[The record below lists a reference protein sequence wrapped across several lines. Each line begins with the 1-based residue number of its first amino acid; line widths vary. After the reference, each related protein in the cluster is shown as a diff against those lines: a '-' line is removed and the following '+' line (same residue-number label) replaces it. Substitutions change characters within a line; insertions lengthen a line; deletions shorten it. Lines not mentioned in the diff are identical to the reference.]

1 MAVNLQKA
9 EFILSAASPKD
20 FLRDGLPQIAFA
32 GRSNVGKSSVI
43 NRLLNRKN
51 FARVGAAPG
60 KTTHIN
66 YFKIDNAF
74 YLVDLPGYGYAKVSQ
89 AEKERWGRLMES
101 YFADSS
107 LMTLGV
113 MIVDSRHKPTADDCT
128 MAQWFRDAGCPLV
141 VAANKLDKLKKSE
154 IEPNLQR
161 VRETLELG
169 EDVPVIPFSA
179 EWLHP
184 AVLFCANGEF
194 GLCFGLKAGIISYQ
208 IGLSRWGGACGDA
221 DLPSGRGGEGPGRG
235 QGGLCGP
242 SGPDPAPAEQEQ
254 NGDPGHPDLADFGS
268 ISGVDAEAEGA
279 GPGNRQRVRQWHPS

>member
-66 YFKIDNAF
+66 YFKIDNTF

-89 AEKERWGRLMES
+89 SEKERWGRLMES

-169 EDVPVIPFSA
+169 EDVPVIHFSA
-179 EWLHP
+179 E
-184 AVLFCANGEF
+184 
-194 GLCFGLKAGIISYQ
+194 K
-208 IGLSRWGGACGDA
+208 
-221 DLPSGRGGEGPGRG
+221 GEGK
-235 QGGLCGP
+235 
-242 SGPDPAPAEQEQ
+242 QELL
-254 NGDPGHPDLADFGS
+254 NLILDRAKG
-268 ISGVDAEAEGA
+268 
-279 GPGNRQRVRQWHPS
+279 